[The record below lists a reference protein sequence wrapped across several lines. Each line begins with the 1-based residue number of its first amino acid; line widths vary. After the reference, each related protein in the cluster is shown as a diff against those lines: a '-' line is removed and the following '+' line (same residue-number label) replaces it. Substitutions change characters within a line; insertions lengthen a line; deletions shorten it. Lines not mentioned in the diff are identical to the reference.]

1 MKKVSVIKTS
11 MMYAGAMYE
20 GALKSGDLDTLYND
34 ARRLKDI
41 VDDTNSGIQML
52 NNPLWKFKQKAEI
65 IDLIVQKCGFGSSMC
80 NTLKL
85 LAGNDDFAALAQ
97 TLEQFILLY
106 QQKHN
111 IAEIEVTTVIPLSAE
126 QEKQLKAKLANIFQR
141 EIILRYVV
149 NPQIIG
155 GLIIKYGT
163 NFIDNSVK
171 HKLDALEQ
179 LMKGAK

>member
-1 MKKVSVIKTS
+1 MKKVSVIKTA

-20 GALKSGDLDTLYND
+20 GALKSGDLDTLYDD
-34 ARRLKDI
+34 AKHLKDV
-41 VDDTNSGIQML
+41 VDNADSGIQLL

-65 IDLIVQKCGFGSSMC
+65 IDLIVQKCNFGSSMG

-85 LAGNDDFAALAQ
+85 LAENNDFGALAQ
-97 TLEQFILLY
+97 TLDQFILLY

-111 IAEIEVTTVIPLSAE
+111 IAEIEVTTVIPLSAK
-126 QEKQLKAKLANIFQR
+126 QESLLKAKLANIFER
-141 EIILRYVV
+141 EIVLRYVI

-155 GLIIKYGT
+155 GLVIKYGT

>member
-1 MKKVSVIKTS
+1 MKKVSVIKTA
-11 MMYAGAMYE
+11 MMYAEAMYE
-20 GALKSGDLDTLYND
+20 GAIKTGEADNLYDN
-34 ARRLKDI
+34 ACRLKEVADEE
-41 VDDTNSGIQML
+41 NSGIQAL
-52 NNPLWKFKQKAEI
+52 NNPLWKFGQKVEI
-65 IDLIVQKCGFGSSMC
+65 IDAIVQKCGFCSSMC

-85 LAGNDDFAALAQ
+85 LAENNDFGALPQ
-97 TLEQFILLY
+97 VLEQFIALY

-111 IAEIEVTTVIPLSAE
+111 IAEVEVTTVMPLSTA
-126 QEKQLKAKLANIFQR
+126 QEKLLKAKLADIFHK
-141 EIILRYVV
+141 EIILRYII

-163 NFIDNSVK
+163 NFIDNSIK